1 MVVKRNNKNEEKWW
15 GEGGREG
22 EGGGIRNLEMTRGR
36 REKGMNGN
44 NEEKEEEEEEEERK
58 NRKFVVELK

>member
-1 MVVKRNNKNEEKWW
+1 
-15 GEGGREG
+15 
-22 EGGGIRNLEMTRGR
+22 MTRGR
-36 REKGMNGN
+36 REKGMNEN

>member
-1 MVVKRNNKNEEKWW
+1 
-15 GEGGREG
+15 
-22 EGGGIRNLEMTRGR
+22 MTRWR
-36 REKGMNGN
+36 REKGMNEN